1 MTILRFWPP
10 QGPPRV
16 PRWPKMGV
24 RVKMWGILMYVKF
37 LYNFWEFFQFFPEL
51 CDTWGPLD
59 GVWGPRGGPPRGVP
73 HIGTPNQ

>member
-1 MTILRFWPP
+1 MAILRFWPP

-37 LYNFWEFFQFFPEL
+37 LFNFWEFLQFFPEL
-51 CDTWGPLD
+51 CDTWGPL
-59 GVWGPRGGPPRGVP
+59 GGLWGPRGGPPREVP